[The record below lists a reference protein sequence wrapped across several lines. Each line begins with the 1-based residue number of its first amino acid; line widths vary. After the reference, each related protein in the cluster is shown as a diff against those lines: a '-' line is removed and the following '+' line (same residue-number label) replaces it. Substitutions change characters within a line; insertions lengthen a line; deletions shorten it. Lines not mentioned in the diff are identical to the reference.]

1 MDLISHCI
9 KRNQR
14 VLEGRATAGTLII
27 LLVLSLLGWLYLTQA
42 SYVATASRRVQ
53 DLEQKEA
60 QLQRENMELMAEIA
74 QLDSVSRL
82 AVRAKELGFVKV
94 VPEEADFV
102 LVGALPEI
110 PEVALADS
118 SPMTRWLSS
127 VSAQFT
133 AWVRTEG
140 Q

>member
-14 VLEGRATAGTLII
+14 LLEGRTTAGMLII
-27 LLVLSLLGWLYLTQA
+27 LVVLSLLGWLYLTQA
-42 SYVATASRRVQ
+42 SYVAAVSRRVQ
-53 DLEQKEA
+53 DLEETEA

-74 QLDSVSRL
+74 QLESVSRL
-82 AVRAKELGFVKV
+82 AKRAEQLGFVKV
-94 VPEEADFV
+94 APEEADFV
-102 LVGALPEI
+102 LVDAGPEI

-118 SPMTRWLSS
+118 SPVTRWLGS
-127 VSAQFT
+127 VSAQFA

-140 Q
+140 R

>member
-9 KRNQR
+9 KRNQHL
-14 VLEGRATAGTLII
+14 LEGRTTAGMLII
-27 LLVLSLLGWLYLTQA
+27 LAVLSLLGWLYLTQA
-42 SYVATASRRVQ
+42 SYVAAASRRVQ
-53 DLEQKEA
+53 DLEETEA

-74 QLDSVSRL
+74 QLESVSRL
-82 AVRAKELGFVKV
+82 ANRAEELGFVKV

-102 LVGALPEI
+102 LVDAAPENS
-110 PEVALADS
+110 EVALAGS
-118 SPMTRWLSS
+118 SPMTRWLGS
-127 VSAQFT
+127 VSAQFA